1 MILGIARHGE
11 TDSNSMKLWVSDF
24 DYPLNDKG
32 KIQAKLL
39 AASLKNY
46 GFQQIVTSD
55 KRRTIETAEIVSHE
69 LGIPIYGSF
78 KIFRDR
84 NYGPAEG
91 LTSDEIYNKFGI
103 RMRNSLT
110 PELDLLPGAEK
121 VEELRNRVIKGLN
134 FLMNKFEESS
144 VLLITHGAFARMAYR
159 IINGDDQGIYFY
171 NCSNFISECNNSKC
185 KIIRGLEHINF
196 DDSS

>member
-1 MILGIARHGE
+1 MIIGIARHGE
-11 TDSNSMKLWVSDF
+11 TDSNSMKLWVSDG
-24 DYPLNDKG
+24 DYPLNEKG
-32 KIQAKLL
+32 RAQAKLL
-39 AASLKNY
+39 ATSLKDFN
-46 GFQQIVTSD
+46 FDLILTSD
-55 KRRTIETAEIVSHE
+55 KKRTIETAEIISQE

-91 LTSDEIYNKFGI
+91 LTSEEIYAKFGI
-103 RMRNSLT
+103 RMKNSLT

-121 VEELRNRVIKGLN
+121 VEELKERVLKGLRFIIDRFQN
-134 FLMNKFEESS
+134 HS

-159 IINGDDQGIYFY
+159 IINGNDVGIYIY
-171 NCSNFISECNNSKC
+171 NCSNFIVKC
-185 KIIRGLEHINF
+185 ENETCEIVRDIQHINY